1 LHPFVNDFNE
11 RQVRIQIKDQIDR
24 MKSKKAQGL
33 DYTLGCDS
41 EDEDPTVN
49 PRLDDEPVESTLRG
63 SLEEDDDHDDD
74 DIIVQG
80 SMDTLLADRRER
92 MEDFNRETMRNEGD
106 SDSTGTEGSQEN
118 NDTLVIRSTVARME
132 LNQMQSPLTDAPVHL
147 RMRQGSQQQ
156 RGQQDP
162 RRVSTP
168 VMPPSGVVDNSQQRK
183 SSFISGY
190 PHNGSGMEQ
199 AIAMEGPKMSPE
211 IRKYKRKFNSE
222 ILCGALWGVNLLVGT
237 DGGLLLLDRSG
248 HGKVFQLI
256 NRRRFQQIEVLE
268 GLNILVCISGRHHK
282 MRVYFLSWLRNKIL
296 KGEEQYAEGQK
307 SRHGYT
313 VVGNL
318 EKCIHF
324 KIVQHEKMK
333 FLCIATK
340 NSTVEIYAWA
350 QKPYSKFMLF
360 KQFQV
365 PQVPILV
372 SMVCDS
378 ANRQKA
384 VYASPSGFHS
394 IDLDTEVQRDLFIPG
409 PSRGLTPHAILS
421 LPSKKGR
428 NVLLLCYNNEG
439 VYVDSTGDPIKDTRL
454 QWGEVPTSIALIGDT
469 HVMGWGNKGIEIRS
483 VETGQMDG
491 IFMHKKTQKLRF
503 LCERND
509 KVFFASI
516 KSSSNSQVYFM
527 ALNRRLPM
535 H

>member
-1 LHPFVNDFNE
+1 
-11 RQVRIQIKDQIDR
+11 
-24 MKSKKAQGL
+24 
-33 DYTLGCDS
+33 
-41 EDEDPTVN
+41 
-49 PRLDDEPVESTLRG
+49 
-63 SLEEDDDHDDD
+63 
-74 DIIVQG
+74 
-80 SMDTLLADRRER
+80 
-92 MEDFNRETMRNEGD
+92 
-106 SDSTGTEGSQEN
+106 
-118 NDTLVIRSTVARME
+118 
-132 LNQMQSPLTDAPVHL
+132 
-147 RMRQGSQQQ
+147 
-156 RGQQDP
+156 
-162 RRVSTP
+162 
-168 VMPPSGVVDNSQQRK
+168 
-183 SSFISGY
+183 
-190 PHNGSGMEQ
+190 
-199 AIAMEGPKMSPE
+199 
-211 IRKYKRKFNSE
+211 
-222 ILCGALWGVNLLVGT
+222 
-237 DGGLLLLDRSG
+237 
-248 HGKVFQLI
+248 
-256 NRRRFQQIEVLE
+256 
-268 GLNILVCISGRHHK
+268 
-282 MRVYFLSWLRNKIL
+282 
-296 KGEEQYAEGQK
+296 
-307 SRHGYT
+307 
-313 VVGNL
+313 
-318 EKCIHF
+318 
-324 KIVQHEKMK
+324 MK